1 MRFFVFDLIS
11 EILCFRY
18 ALWQLVV
25 QNLTLRYRRTVMG
38 YFWTLLN
45 PLLMMTVMA
54 LVFTNLF
61 KANLNEFASFLFVG
75 MIPWNFFNSV
85 LSQSTGSLI
94 FNEGIIKKVYIPKLL
109 FPLSIAIAM
118 FVDAVLAFLVL
129 FPVILGL
136 GGSFSWALLFLP
148 VSFFLLFIFA
158 FGFGVVASIATVYFR
173 DLQYIIVIGLQG
185 LFFLTP
191 ILYKK
196 EEMLGPVSWLIDF
209 NPISPFISIFRE
221 PLLLGVMPGSS
232 LLIQASLLAF
242 LSLFLGLYIFNQVKN
257 KIVYR
262 I

>member
-1 MRFFVFDLIS
+1 MIYHAYELIKEVFDY
-11 EILCFRY
+11 RD
-18 ALWQLVV
+18 ALRQLVV

-54 LVFTNLF
+54 LVFANLF
-61 KANLNEFASFLFVG
+61 KIEIKTFAVFLFVG

-85 LSQSTGSLI
+85 LSQSTGSLV

-109 FPLSIAIAM
+109 FPLSISIAM
-118 FVDAVLAFLVL
+118 FLDAILAFAVLLPA
-129 FPVILGL
+129 IIYL
-136 GGSFSWALLFLP
+136 GGPLSWSFLFLP
-148 VSFFLLFIFA
+148 ISFILLFVFA
-158 FGFGVVASIATVYFR
+158 LGFGIVASIATVYFR

-196 EEMLGPVSWLIDF
+196 EDMFGAISWLIEL
-209 NPISPFISIFRE
+209 NPVAPFISLFRE
-221 PLLLGVMPGSS
+221 PLLSGVFPGVYLLLQSTALAFSS
-232 LLIQASLLAF
+232 LLIAIY
-242 LSLFLGLYIFNQVKN
+242 LFDKVKD

>member
-1 MRFFVFDLIS
+1 MIYHAYELIKEVFDY
-11 EILCFRY
+11 RD
-18 ALWQLVV
+18 ALRQLVV

-54 LVFTNLF
+54 LVFANLF
-61 KANLNEFASFLFVG
+61 KVEIKTFVVFLFVG

-85 LSQSTGSLI
+85 LSQSTGSLV
-94 FNEGIIKKVYIPKLL
+94 FNEGIIKKVFIPKLL
-109 FPLSIAIAM
+109 FPLSISIAM
-118 FVDAVLAFLVL
+118 FLDAILAFAVLL
-129 FPVILGL
+129 PVIIFL
-136 GGSFSWALLFLP
+136 GGPLSWSFLFLP
-148 VSFFLLFIFA
+148 ISFILLFIFA
-158 FGFGVVASIATVYFR
+158 LGFGIVASIATVYFR

-196 EEMLGPVSWLIDF
+196 EDMFGSISWLIEL
-209 NPISPFISIFRE
+209 NPVTPFISLFRE
-221 PLLLGVMPGSS
+221 PLLSGVFPSVYLLLQSTALAFTS
-232 LLIQASLLAF
+232 LLIGVY
-242 LSLFLGLYIFNQVKN
+242 LFGKVKN

>member
-1 MRFFVFDLIS
+1 MRFFVYVLVREVLNYRD
-11 EILCFRY
+11 
-18 ALWQLVV
+18 ALMQLVV

-54 LVFTNLF
+54 FVFANLF
-61 KANLNEFASFLFVG
+61 KTDLKSFASFLFVG

-94 FNEGIIKKVYIPKLL
+94 FNEGIIRKVYIPKLL
-109 FPLSIAIAM
+109 FPLSISIAM

-129 FPVILGL
+129 FPAVMIL

-148 VSFFLLFIFA
+148 ISFSLLFIFA
-158 FGFGVVASIATVYFR
+158 FGFGIAVSIATVYFR

-196 EEMLGPVSWLIDF
+196 EEILGAISWLIRL
-209 NPISPFISIFRE
+209 NPISPFISLFRE
-221 PLLLGVMPGSS
+221 PLLAG
-232 LLIQASLLAF
+232 LLPSASLLMQAF
-242 LSLFLGLYIFNQVKN
+242 LLAFTSLFLGLYLFNRVKN
-257 KIVYR
+257 NIVYR